1 MSCPNTADSTGRP
14 LSPSGCSRRNFLVSV
29 AGGLSIGFFLPDG
42 GRMLEA
48 ATAAATEAQLNAWV
62 RIGTDGKITLLFGG
76 CEMGQGSMSG
86 LSQIL
91 AEELMVDWNQLTI
104 RPADADAKISYT
116 TGGSSAVSRRYVPL
130 RTAAATARELLV
142 AAAMLTTGDIARGNY
157 SAKSGVITRKDPVT
171 GALQSW
177 NYGSLALQAATPQAQ
192 ALLPAVIPLTPPEQF
207 RLIGKPLARPDIPPK
222 TNGSAQYGIDVF
234 LPGMV
239 FAVIKHCPTIGG
251 TLALTPATPSGAI
264 AVVPCFTPADR
275 GAVAKNTF
283 NAVAVVADNTWKAR
297 KLAQGLKVQWALPA
311 STASVDS
318 ASLAALASQLLETGQ
333 PIIAEPNSPT
343 PDAATIG
350 GIVTNALKGSSKT
363 VDVTFTLPHL
373 AHATMEVLNCSVR
386 PTYTAGVL
394 SGLEIWAPNQSA
406 MSVVAT
412 ANFVAPS
419 LTTAQITVHTT
430 FLGGGLGRKIEQD
443 YISQAV
449 QVAVAVGRPVKLTW
463 MREEDFGHDQY
474 RPMAAIRVRAGLD
487 ASGGI
492 TAWWYRN
499 VSPSILQ
506 QRGRTGL
513 DSQAV
518 EGAVRLLYAR
528 AVSLIEWVPLPSGI
542 PVGFWRSVGASIN
555 AFAVESVIDMLAL
568 AAGRDPFVFRAGLVS
583 DKRYLDLLAAADAAS
598 AWRKTLPT
606 NHTWGMAVAESFGTL
621 VCEVIEIS
629 APTAGAVVIHRVAA
643 VVDCGTVINPD
654 SVEAQI
660 QGAIIHGLTAALWG
674 EMKFV
679 NGVASQGNFN
689 RYRMMRL
696 NETPAI
702 TVKVMTSTNP
712 PTGIGEPGVPP
723 SAPAL
728 ANAYSRLKKVRV
740 TSLPLFPG
748 TSMSGL

>member
-1 MSCPNTADSTGRP
+1 MSCNHTADSAGQP
-14 LSPSGCSRRNFLVSV
+14 VSPSGCSRRNFLVSV

-48 ATAAATEAQLNAWV
+48 ATAPATEAQLNAWV

-116 TGGSSAVSRRYVPL
+116 TGGSSAVSRRYLPL

-142 AAAMLTTGDIARGNY
+142 AAAMLTTGDTARGNY

-192 ALLPAVIPLTPPEQF
+192 ALLPAVIPLTPPDQF

-222 TNGSAQYGIDVF
+222 TNGSALYGIDVF

-275 GAVAKNTF
+275 GAIAKNSF
-283 NAVAVVADNTWKAR
+283 NAVAVVADNTWKA
-297 KLAQGLKVQWALPA
+297 KKIAQGLKVQWALPA

-318 ASLAALASQLLETGQ
+318 ASLVTLAKQLLETGQ
-333 PIIAEPNSPT
+333 PIVAEPASAA
-343 PDAATIG
+343 PDPAT
-350 GIVTNALKGSSKT
+350 LKTVLGSSAKSLEA
-363 VDVTFTLPHL
+363 TFTVPHL

-386 PTYTAGVL
+386 PTHTAGVL
-394 SGLEIWAPNQSA
+394 TGLEIWAPTQSA

-412 ANFVAPS
+412 ANVVAPS
-419 LTTAQITVHTT
+419 LTPAQITVHTT

-449 QVAVAVGRPVKLTW
+449 QIAVAVGRPVKLTW

-474 RPMAAIRVRAGLD
+474 RPMAVIRVRAGLN
-487 ASGGI
+487 ATGGI

-506 QRGRTGL
+506 QRGRAGL
-513 DSQAV
+513 DSQAI
-518 EGAVRLLYAR
+518 EGSVRLPYTR
-528 AVSLIEWVPLPSGI
+528 AMSLTEWVPLPSGI

-555 AFAVESVIDMLAL
+555 AFAVESMIDMLAI
-568 AAGRDPFVFRAGLVS
+568 AAGRDPFVFRASLVS
-583 DKRYLDLLAAADAAS
+583 DPRYLDLLAAADAAS
-598 AWRKTLPT
+598 SWRKTLPS
-606 NHTWGMAVAESFGTL
+606 NRAWGMAVAESFGTL

-696 NETPAI
+696 NETPTI
-702 TVKVMTSTNP
+702 TVKVMTSANP

-728 ANAYSRLKKVRV
+728 ANAYSRLKKTRV

>member
-1 MSCPNTADSTGRP
+1 MSCSKTAGPAGSPD
-14 LSPSGCSRRNFLVSV
+14 SPSACSRRNFLVSV

-42 GRMLEA
+42 GRVLEA
-48 ATAAATEAQLNAWV
+48 ATAPVATEAQLNAWV
-62 RIGTDGKITLLFGG
+62 RIGIDGKITLLFGG

-91 AEELMVDWNQLTI
+91 AEELMVDWNQFTI
-104 RPADADAKISYT
+104 RPSDADAKISYT
-116 TGGSSAVSRRYVPL
+116 TGGSSAVSRRYLPL
-130 RTAAATARELLV
+130 RTAAATARELLI
-142 AAAMLTTGDIARGNY
+142 AAAMLNTGDTARGNY
-157 SAKSGVITRKDPVT
+157 TAKSGVITRKDPVT

-207 RLIGKPLARPDIPPK
+207 RLIGKPLARPDIPLK

-251 TLALTPATPSGAI
+251 TLALTPATPGGAL

-275 GAVAKNTF
+275 GAIAKNTF
-283 NAVAVVADNTWKAR
+283 NAVAVVADNTWKA
-297 KLAQGLKVQWALPA
+297 KKIAQGLKVQWTLPA
-311 STASVDS
+311 STASVDT
-318 ASLAALASQLLETGQ
+318 ASLVTLSKQLLETGQ
-333 PIIAEPNSPT
+333 PLVAEPAT
-343 PDAATIG
+343 AIPDPATI
-350 GIVTNALKGSSKT
+350 KT
-363 VDVTFTLPHL
+363 VLDGSAKSLDATFTVPHL

-386 PTYTAGVL
+386 PTYTGGAL

-419 LTTAQITVHTT
+419 LTPAQITVHTT

-449 QVAVAVGRPVKLTW
+449 QVAIAVGRPVKLTW

-474 RPMAAIRVRAGLD
+474 RPMATIRVRAGLD
-487 ASGGI
+487 AAGNI

-506 QRGRTGL
+506 QRGRPGL

-518 EGAVRLLYAR
+518 EGSVRLLYAR
-528 AVSLIEWVPLPSGI
+528 ALSLTEWVPLPSGI

-555 AFAVESVIDMLAL
+555 AFAVESMIDMLAI
-568 AAGRDPFVFRAGLVS
+568 AAGRDPFAFRAGLVS

-598 AWRKTLPT
+598 SWRKTLAA
-606 NHTWGMAVAESFGTL
+606 NHAWGVAVAESFGTL

-696 NETPAI
+696 NETPTI
-702 TVKVMTSTNP
+702 TVKVMPSTNP

-728 ANAYSRLKKVRV
+728 ANAYSRLKKTRV